1 MFGRFRKTVLAPPPS
16 SAPLP
21 PLLVPEGSP
30 PKGVV
35 SGVTPPPPLVVRIE
49 IDWAEPT
56 DAMIDGAVAAMVTH
70 EGFLSELFDQ
80 SELRDIAR
88 VVLAGAVEAAR
99 G

>member
-1 MFGRFRKTVLAPPPS
+1 M
-16 SAPLP
+16 
-21 PLLVPEGSP
+21 
-30 PKGVV
+30 
-35 SGVTPPPPLVVRIE
+35 PPPPLVVKIE
-49 IDWAEPT
+49 IDWVKPT
-56 DAMIDGAVAAMVTH
+56 DAMIDGAVAAMVKH